1 MVIDLIAFVIILL
14 AIPTLTYLGKYRL
27 YGIKAEYFKRIKIK
41 KFHFLFSG
49 IGGKDSIY
57 GDVKNYGIIVPLFY
71 VQLQGYILFV
81 IMLIVA
87 PIMYFAA
94 GLVFATKIMCG
105 ITLLCHALVV
115 LAVEII
121 CEKVSKKR
129 ENAAKMEQNFCV
141 GICPYC
147 DGNGLL
153 LVVKDELTDEFHACC
168 DECYA
173 EFNCPENVR
182 LRKSH
187 LSKDFNNIP
196 VSLSEAINSQWKDY
210 VYILAEKGKWV
221 KYTDKS
227 KTLW

>member
-1 MVIDLIAFVIILL
+1 M
-14 AIPTLTYLGKYRL
+14 
-27 YGIKAEYFKRIKIK
+27 E
-41 KFHFLFSG
+41 
-49 IGGKDSIY
+49 
-57 GDVKNYGIIVPLFY
+57 
-71 VQLQGYILFV
+71 
-81 IMLIVA
+81 
-87 PIMYFAA
+87 
-94 GLVFATKIMCG
+94 
-105 ITLLCHALVV
+105 
-115 LAVEII
+115 E
-121 CEKVSKKR
+121 
-129 ENAAKMEQNFCV
+129 KMEENFCV

-147 DGNGLL
+147 DDNGLL
-153 LVVKDELTDEFHACC
+153 LVIKDELTDELHACC
-168 DECYA
+168 DECYS